1 MPPRIAIGTSQRPN
15 PLRCGRRRG
24 RELTRRRYLTARI
37 GGAARADRWP
47 RPGAGRVGG
56 AQHQRQDTAPVKSRT
71 PDQPALKYALGSRSP
86 QRRRPIVSEVTL
98 EERGRALENQF
109 YEKENQEKLTAMKH
123 KLDAQRS
130 KDELRKASGMSDDA
144 VLDQLV
150 ALGLRAN
157 TIAALSLVPLIQ
169 VAWADGAIQ
178 DNERTAILQGAH
190 GKGLTDGSDGY
201 ELLQTWLKKQPGDEL
216 FVAWEAY
223 IKALAS
229 QLNDEQNRLLKNQ
242 IVGFAKMVAAAA
254 GGILGFGKVS
264 STEEKVLHR
273 IEAAFNR

>member
-1 MPPRIAIGTSQRPN
+1 
-15 PLRCGRRRG
+15 
-24 RELTRRRYLTARI
+24 
-37 GGAARADRWP
+37 
-47 RPGAGRVGG
+47 
-56 AQHQRQDTAPVKSRT
+56 
-71 PDQPALKYALGSRSP
+71 
-86 QRRRPIVSEVTL
+86 VSEVTL
-98 EERGRALENQF
+98 QDRERALENQF
-109 YEKENQEKLTAMKH
+109 YEKENQEKLAAMKRR
-123 KLDAQRS
+123 LDAQSS
-130 KDELRKASGMSDDA
+130 KDELRRASGMTDEA

-150 ALGLRAN
+150 ALGLRGN

-190 GKGLTDGSDGY
+190 GKGLEEGSDGY
-201 ELLQTWLKKQPGDEL
+201 ELLQSWLARQPGDEL

-242 IVGFAKMVAAAA
+242 IVGFAKLVATAA

-264 STEEKVLHR
+264 ASEEQVLHR
-273 IEAAFNR
+273 IEAAFHR